1 VTDRTAPKPHSV
13 WAAFSHP
20 SAWTMLFF
28 GFSSGLPFLLVAG
41 TLAFWLKKSG
51 IALADITIIASAG
64 MAYALKFLWA
74 PLLDHWKLPLFYRLG
89 RRRGWLLFAQLG
101 VVASLLGM
109 VWATPENLT
118 PFVVATLGVAFFGA
132 TQDIAVDAYR
142 IEIAPLDA
150 QGALVATY
158 SLGYRLGLL
167 TSFALAATLADHI
180 AWRYVYALM
189 SAAMLMPIVA
199 NLAARE
205 PEVEPQ
211 QPRAW
216 RDALHL
222 SLVDPFTDFFQ
233 RYGLGLAT
241 LTVVF
246 ILIFKIPEQATI
258 GGITTPF
265 YLDMGFSQTQIGTI
279 TKFYGVWI
287 GIAGAFL
294 GGAAVARWGIW
305 WPLLGAIII
314 CGGSNLAYLILPGH
328 HGDMIAFTAVI
339 SIENIT
345 LGFLGP
351 PTVAFLS
358 SLVNREHTATQY
370 SLLSSL
376 VNITGKILGVFA
388 GTIVTATG
396 YSTYF
401 VITTLAIPPAAILCV
416 LVRSR
421 MRAHRGRATSTS
433 EIRA

>member
-1 VTDRTAPKPHSV
+1 MTAAAKPHSV
-13 WAAFSHP
+13 WRAFAQP
-20 SAWTMLFF
+20 AAWTMLFF

-74 PLLDHWKLPLFYRLG
+74 PLLDHWKLPVFDRLG
-89 RRRGWLLFAQLG
+89 RRRGWLLFAQFG
-101 VVASLLGM
+101 VVVCLLGM
-109 VWATPENLT
+109 VWFTPENLG
-118 PFVVATLGVAFFGA
+118 PFIAAALGVAFFGA

-142 IEIAPLDA
+142 IEIAPLEA

-167 TSFALAATLADHI
+167 TGFALAAVLADHI
-180 AWRYVYALM
+180 SWRQVYMVMA
-189 SAAMLMPIVA
+189 AAMTIPIVA
-199 NLAARE
+199 NLVARE
-205 PEVEPQ
+205 PAMRVTVPQ
-211 QPRAW
+211 TWAA
-216 RDALHL
+216 ALHL
-222 SLVDPFTDFFQ
+222 SIVDPFADFFR
-233 RYGLGLAT
+233 RYGVALAT
-241 LTVVF
+241 LTVLF

-258 GGITTPF
+258 GGIMSPF
-265 YLDMGFSQTQIGTI
+265 YLDMGFTQTQIGTI

-287 GIAGAFL
+287 GIVGTFI

-305 WPLLGAIII
+305 RPLLVAIVA
-314 CGGSNLAYLILPGH
+314 CGCSNLAYLILPIH
-328 HGDMIAFTAVI
+328 RGDIVAFTAVI
-339 SIENIT
+339 SIENVT

-376 VNITGKILGVFA
+376 VNITGKLLGVFA
-388 GTIVTATG
+388 GAIVTATG

-401 VITTLAIPPAAILCV
+401 VITTLAVPPAALLWF
-416 LVRSR
+416 LVHSR
-421 MRAHRGRATSTS
+421 MNAHLGRAKSTR
-433 EIRA
+433 EIIGEY

>member
-1 VTDRTAPKPHSV
+1 MV
-13 WAAFSHP
+13 
-20 SAWTMLFF
+20 FF

-51 IALADITIIASAG
+51 IALADITVIASAG

-74 PLLDHWKLPLFYRLG
+74 PLLDHWKLPIFARLG

-101 VVASLLGM
+101 VVVSLLGM
-109 VWATPENLT
+109 VWFTPQNLG

-142 IEIAPLDA
+142 IEIAPLEA

-180 AWRYVYALM
+180 SWRQVYALM
-189 SAAMLMPIVA
+189 AATMTIPIVA
-199 NLAARE
+199 NLIARE
-205 PEVEPQ
+205 PDVHPTA
-211 QPRAW
+211 PRTWAA
-216 RDALHL
+216 ALNL
-222 SLVDPFTDFFQ
+222 SLVDPFTDFFR
-233 RYGLGLAT
+233 RYGLALAGLT
-241 LTVVF
+241 LLF

-258 GGITTPF
+258 GGIMSPF
-265 YLDMGFSQTQIGTI
+265 YLDMGFTQTQIGTI

-287 GIAGAFL
+287 GILGTFL

-305 WPLLGAIII
+305 RPLLVAIVT
-314 CGGSNLAYLILPGH
+314 CGFSNLAYLILPSH
-328 HGDMIAFTAVI
+328 PGDIVAFTAVI
-339 SIENIT
+339 SIENLT

-370 SLLSSL
+370 SLLSSM
-376 VNITGKILGVFA
+376 VNITGKLLGVFA

-396 YSTYF
+396 YATYF
-401 VITTLAIPPAAILCV
+401 IITTLAVPPAAVLC
-416 LVRSR
+416 LIVRSR
-421 MRAHRGRATSTS
+421 MNARHARTQPTR
-433 EIRA
+433 EIGGDY